1 MGDEAQYNILS
12 CVMRTKKNCAGLSFS
27 KLLWSSRVRAG
38 QIHYTCIYMYMYMY
52 MYMEGWHVL
61 WKSLE
66 GMLTPW

>member
-1 MGDEAQYNILS
+1 MCGDEAQYNILS
-12 CVMRTKKNCAGLSFS
+12 SLMKKKICAALSFS
-27 KLLWSSRVRAG
+27 KLLWSSRVHAG
-38 QIHYTCIYMYMYMY
+38 QIHYTCIY